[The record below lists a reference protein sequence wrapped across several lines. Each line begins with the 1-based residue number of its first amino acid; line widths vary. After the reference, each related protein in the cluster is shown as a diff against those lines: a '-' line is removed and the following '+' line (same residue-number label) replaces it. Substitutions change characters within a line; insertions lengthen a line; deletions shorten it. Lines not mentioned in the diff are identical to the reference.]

1 MGGFSLGIVLGW
13 TSPILPFLTNCNDQS
28 SIFNTNFN
36 NCTLPKAFTKEE
48 GSWISSLFGI
58 GALFSCAITGI
69 LMSKIGRKW
78 TLIALNGPLL
88 LGWMCL
94 LIPAYKT
101 DITNPYWFYV
111 GRILTGLGTGGFAA
125 VGPVYISEVT
135 ETSIRGSIGT
145 ESLQPFD
152 TINLSTYCKVT
163 SSRLRY
169 YSILDSFSQTSQYIR
184 IKFALHKQSVN
195 PWVSY

>member
-1 MGGFSLGIVLGW
+1 MSVIKVLKFSATMGGFSLGIVLGW

-28 SIFNTNFN
+28 SIFNENFN

-78 TLIALNGPLL
+78 TLVALNGPLL

-101 DITNPYWFYV
+101 DITNPHWFYI

-145 ESLQPFD
+145 ESLRTF
-152 TINLSTYCKVT
+152 STK
-163 SSRLRY
+163 SSFNWYLVR
-169 YSILDSFSQTSQYIR
+169 QTFQIR
-184 IKFALHKQSVN
+184 
-195 PWVSY
+195 

>member
-1 MGGFSLGIVLGW
+1 MNQVSVIKVSKFSATMGGFSLGIVLGW

-145 ESLQPFD
+145 ESLWTFA
-152 TINLSTYCKVT
+152 TK
-163 SSRLRY
+163 SS
-169 YSILDSFSQTSQYIR
+169 S
-184 IKFALHKQSVN
+184 N
-195 PWVSY
+195 W